1 MTNKKKIE
9 VKLSEDVIQEINAL
23 IEYGK
28 TNLRYTDEIDP
39 PVDYDEFINA
49 AIFYYLQR
57 IEKLKI
63 LTISGKL
70 HQLNKPYKLRNKF
83 KEIAKQKGIRPI
95 DISEL
100 TGIDKANIST
110 ILNNKNQPSLD
121 YFVRIW
127 VVLGCP
133 PIEEVLYRD

>member
-9 VKLSEDVIQEINAL
+9 VKLREDVIQEIDAL

-28 TNLRYTDEIDP
+28 INLKYTDEIDP
-39 PVDYDEFINA
+39 PVNSDEFINA